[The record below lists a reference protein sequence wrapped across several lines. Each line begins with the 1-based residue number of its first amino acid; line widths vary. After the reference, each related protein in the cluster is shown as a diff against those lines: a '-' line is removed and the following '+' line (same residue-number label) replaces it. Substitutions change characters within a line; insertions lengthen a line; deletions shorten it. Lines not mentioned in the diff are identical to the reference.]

1 MTNSMKEPLNKS
13 NPIDLVKEFYK
24 EKIDLDKL
32 LSKRKTRKHISG
44 GIDKYSGEWGDKQ
57 KKHLLNRILIG
68 YSKHHLD
75 DLDNLN
81 LDETIDL
88 IFQQEDELPKPTN
101 DYFYDWPQERYD
113 ELNKGEV
120 EVNNSGYLI
129 EPVPP
134 GETWVETAFPRNDG
148 PFDQHNSLKAFTL
161 KQQLRQ
167 KTSIHWKLSFFI
179 HNLLPTPYDSGASA
193 KAAWQYLE
201 LLFKAPYQSYKKTVI
216 DISKD
221 PNMLWY
227 LNLQFSKV
235 DNPDENFAREIQELF
250 TVGKGP
256 NSKFTESD
264 VKSFS
269 KIFVGWQSD
278 FYTHEIPGRIKTE
291 FNIWNHDTTDKQLSS
306 FYGNKIIRGREG
318 EDGKREFD
326 ELMDVIFENKEVSYY
341 ISRRLYQ
348 FFVYPEI
355 DATTE
360 EKIIEPMAK
369 KFRDSN
375 FDLIETLKLLLQS
388 EHFFDVS
395 NFNSMI
401 KSPLEYVYGVFK
413 FFNLHQ
419 EDFHLNLLNIDNNGN
434 EYSVPEKFTNP
445 LSREFY
451 FYKRF
456 IWSLEQ
462 QGCYFGDPP
471 SVSGWPPYYQAPV
484 YDLFWINSRTLS
496 QRAGLAN
503 NFQYDLNIDNDREN
517 DSYVRYRVDYV
528 KIIAGFENPS
538 DIYSVVNQFANNLIT
553 VEIGQDQ
560 INDLTEIIL
569 GSIDPSYYTELYNRY
584 TENPTFENKNELN
597 ERFRQFTTHLLTLS
611 ENHVF

>member
-1 MTNSMKEPLNKS
+1 MNQEKNK
-13 NPIDLVKEFYK
+13 NPQLDLVELFKKDNIDLKP
-24 EKIDLDKL
+24 ILNR
-32 LSKRKTRKHISG
+32 RKTRKHISG
-44 GIDKYSGEWGDKQ
+44 GIDKYQGEWGDKQ
-57 KKHLLNRILIG
+57 KKHLLNRVLIG
-68 YSKHHLD
+68 YAKHHLD
-75 DLDNLN
+75 DLEDLS
-81 LDETIDL
+81 LDQAIDL

-113 ELNKGEV
+113 ELNTGEV
-120 EVNNSGYLI
+120 GDSGYKV

-134 GETWVETAFPRNDG
+134 GETWVETAFPRNRG
-148 PFDQHNSLKAFTL
+148 PWGQFNSLRAFTI
-161 KQQLRQ
+161 KHQLRQ

-201 LLFKAPYQSYKKTVI
+201 LLFKAPFQSYKKTVI

-221 PNMLWY
+221 ANMLWY
-227 LNLQFSKV
+227 LNLQFSRV

-264 VKSFS
+264 VKAFS
-269 KIFVGWQSD
+269 KIFVGWRSN
-278 FYTHEIPGRIKTE
+278 FNTHESPGRIEVE
-291 FNIWNHDTTDKQLSS
+291 FDQWNHDISDKQLSS
-306 FYGNKIIRGREG
+306 FYGNKIIRGKEG
-318 EDGKREFD
+318 EDGKKEFD

-360 EKIIEPMAK
+360 NNIIEPMAK

-375 FDLIETLKLLLQS
+375 FDLIETLKLLLNS
-388 EHFFDVS
+388 EHFFDS
-395 NFNSMI
+395 ANFNSMI
-401 KSPLEYVYGVFK
+401 KSPLEYVYGALK

-419 EDFHLNLLNIDNNGN
+419 EDFYLNLLSYKDGN
-434 EYSVPEKFTNP
+434 SYELPEKFTDP
-445 LSREFY
+445 LSREFH
-451 FYKRF
+451 FYQKF
-456 IWSLEQ
+456 IRDLEQ
-462 QGCYFGDPP
+462 QGCNFGDPP

-496 QRAGLAN
+496 QRANFAN
-503 NFQYDLNIDNDREN
+503 DFQWDLFIDNDGEN
-517 DSYVRYRVDYV
+517 DSYVKYRVDYA
-528 KIIAGFENPS
+528 KIIQEFDNPS
-538 DIYSVVNQFANNLIT
+538 DIYSVVNQFVNNLLT
-553 VEIGQDQ
+553 VDLGQDQ
-560 INDLTEIIL
+560 LNDLTEIIL

-584 TENPTFENKNELN
+584 ADDPSFENKNELN
-597 ERFRQFTTHLLTLS
+597 ERFRNFTTHLLTLS

>member
-1 MTNSMKEPLNKS
+1 MQEKKT
-13 NPIDLVKEFYK
+13 PIDLVDLFKK
-24 EKIDLDKL
+24 DNIDLKPIL
-32 LSKRKTRKHISG
+32 NRRRTRKHISG
-44 GIDKYSGEWGDKQ
+44 GIDKYQGEWGEKQ

-68 YSKHHLD
+68 YAKHHLD
-75 DLDNLN
+75 DLEDLS
-81 LDETIDL
+81 LDEAIDL
-88 IFQQEDELPKPTN
+88 IFIQEDELPKPTN
-101 DYFYDWPQERYD
+101 DYFYEWPQERYD
-113 ELNKGEV
+113 ELNAQTAERSEFK
-120 EVNNSGYLI
+120 I

-134 GETWVETAFPRNDG
+134 GETWVETGFPHNRG
-148 PFDQHNSLKAFTL
+148 PWDQYISLKAFTL

-201 LLFKAPYQSYKKTVI
+201 LLFKAPFQSYKKTVI

-227 LNLQFSKV
+227 LNLQFSNV

-264 VKSFS
+264 VKAFS
-269 KIFVGWQSD
+269 KIFVGWHSD
-278 FYTHEIPGRIKTE
+278 MYTHEIPGRIKTE
-291 FNIWNHDTTDKQLSS
+291 FAYWNHDTSDKQLSS
-306 FYGNKIIRGREG
+306 FYGNKIISGKEG
-318 EDGKREFD
+318 NEGKKEFD

-360 EKIIEPMAK
+360 EKIIEPMAT

-375 FDLIETLKLLLQS
+375 FDLIETLKLLLKS
-388 EHFFDVS
+388 EHFFDS
-395 NFNSMI
+395 ANFNSMI
-401 KSPLEYVYGVFK
+401 KSPLEYVYGALK

-419 EDFHLNLLNIDNNGN
+419 EDFYLNLLNYGEGN
-434 EYSVPEKFTNP
+434 SYELPEKFTNP

-451 FYKRF
+451 FYRTF
-456 IWSLEQ
+456 IWDLER
-462 QGCYFGDPP
+462 QGCNFGDPP

-484 YDLFWINSRTLS
+484 YDLFWINSKTLS
-496 QRAGLAN
+496 NRAGFAN
-503 NFQYDLNIDNDREN
+503 NFQWDLLIDNDWEN
-517 DSYVRYRVDYV
+517 DSNVKFRVDYA
-528 KIIAGFENPS
+528 KIIEGFDNPS
-538 DIYSVVNQFANNLIT
+538 DIYSVVNQFANSLLT
-553 VEIGQDQ
+553 VEVGQEQ
-560 INDLTEIIL
+560 LNDLTEIIL
-569 GSIDPSYYTELYNRY
+569 GSIDPTYYTELYNRY
-584 TENPTFENKNELN
+584 TENPNFENKNELN
-597 ERFRQFTTHLLTLS
+597 ERFRNFTTHLLTLS
-611 ENHVF
+611 ENHIF

>member
-1 MTNSMKEPLNKS
+1 MNQEKNK
-13 NPIDLVKEFYK
+13 NPQLDLVELFKKDNIDLKP
-24 EKIDLDKL
+24 ILNR
-32 LSKRKTRKHISG
+32 RKTRKHISG

-113 ELNKGEV
+113 ELNTGELENKEYKV
-120 EVNNSGYLI
+120 EN
-129 EPVPP
+129 VPP
-134 GETWVETAFPRNDG
+134 GETWVETAFPQNRG
-148 PFDQHNSLKAFTL
+148 PWDQFNSLQAYSIKH
-161 KQQLRQ
+161 QLRQ

-179 HNLLPTPYDSGASA
+179 HSLLPTPFDSGASA
-193 KAAWQYLE
+193 KAGWQYLE
-201 LLFKAPYQSYKKTVI
+201 LLFKAPFQSYKKTVI

-227 LNLQFSKV
+227 LNLQFSKEE
-235 DNPDENFAREIQELF
+235 NPDENFAREIQELF

-264 VKSFS
+264 VKAFS

-278 FYTHEIPGRIKTE
+278 FYTHESPGRIKTRFE
-291 FNIWNHDTTDKQLSS
+291 PWNHDTSDKQLSS
-306 FYGNKIIRGREG
+306 FYGNKLIRGRQGQEG
-318 EDGKREFD
+318 EKEFD
-326 ELMDVIFENKEVSYY
+326 ELMDIIFENKEVSYH

-355 DATTE
+355 DSSTE
-360 EKIIEPMAK
+360 NNIIEPMAK

-375 FDLIETLKLLLQS
+375 FSLIETLKLLLKS

-401 KSPLEYVYGVFK
+401 KSPLEYTYGVLK

-419 EDFHLNLLNIDNNGN
+419 EDFYLNLLNYDNNGN
-434 EYSVPEKFTNP
+434 GYSLPEKYTNP

-451 FYKRF
+451 FYIRF
-456 IWSLEQ
+456 TDHLEG
-462 QGCYFGDPP
+462 QGCNFGNPP

-496 QRAGLAN
+496 ERAELAN
-503 NFQYDLNIDNDREN
+503 NFQYDLYIDNDWEN
-517 DSYVRYRVDYV
+517 DSYVKYRVDYV
-528 KIIAGFENPS
+528 KIIEGFENPS

>member
-1 MTNSMKEPLNKS
+1 MVKS
-13 NPIDLVKEFYK
+13 TKKSSSGDNPIDLVKEFYK
-24 EKIDLDKL
+24 EKIDLNEL
-32 LSKRKTRKHISG
+32 LSKRKTRKHTSG
-44 GIDKYSGEWGDKQ
+44 GIGKYSGEWGDKQ

-81 LDETIDL
+81 IDETIDL
-88 IFQQEDELPKPTN
+88 IFQQEDELSKPTN

-113 ELNKGEV
+113 ELNTGEV
-120 EVNNSGYLI
+120 ENNEYKV

-134 GETWVETAFPRNDG
+134 GETWVETAFPRNRG
-148 PFDQHNSLKAFTL
+148 PWSQFSSLRAYSIKH
-161 KQQLRQ
+161 QLRQ
-167 KTSIHWKLSFFI
+167 KTSVHWKLSFFI
-179 HNLLPTPYDSGASA
+179 HNLLPTPFDSGASA
-193 KAAWQYLE
+193 KSAWQYLE
-201 LLFKAPYQSYKKTVI
+201 LLFKAPFQSYKKTVI

-256 NSKFTESD
+256 NSEFTESD

-269 KIFVGWQSD
+269 KIFVGWESD
-278 FYTHEIPGRIKTE
+278 FYSHEIPGRIKTR
-291 FNIWNHDTTDKQLSS
+291 FSPYNHDPSDKQLSS
-306 FYGNKIIRGREG
+306 FYGNKIIRGQQGQEG
-318 EDGKREFD
+318 EKEFD
-326 ELMDVIFENKEVSYY
+326 ELMDIIFENKEVSYY

-355 DATTE
+355 DSFTE
-360 EKIIEPMAK
+360 NNIIEPMAK

-375 FDLIETLKLLLQS
+375 FSLIETLKLLLKS

-401 KSPLEYVYGVFK
+401 KSPLEYVYGVLK

-419 EDFHLNLLNIDNNGN
+419 EDFYVNLLSFKDGN
-434 EYSVPEKFTNP
+434 SYELPEKFTNP

-451 FYKRF
+451 FYKSF
-456 IWSLEQ
+456 IYTLEN
-462 QGCYFGDPP
+462 QGCNFGDPP
-471 SVSGWPPYYQAPV
+471 SVSGWPPYYQKPV

-503 NFQYDLNIDNDREN
+503 NFQYDLFIDNDSEN
-517 DSYVRYRVDYV
+517 DSYVKYRVDYV
-528 KIIAGFENPS
+528 KIIDGFENPS
-538 DIYSVVNQFANNLIT
+538 DIYSVVNQFANNLLT

-569 GSIDPSYYTELYNRY
+569 GSINPTYYTDLYNRY

-597 ERFRQFTTHLLTLS
+597 ERFRKFTQHLLTLS